1 MREAGMSHPHYD
13 VAIIGAGM
21 VGATLAS
28 LLSRS
33 GFTVALV
40 EAFEPRPFENEVD
53 VGLRVSAIS
62 PGSTAIL
69 DQAGVWK
76 PICEQRNRPYRRM
89 QVEDGVELDPL
100 LFDAPQFN
108 LERLGTIVE
117 NALVQWSLWQEVKSG
132 GQVDLY
138 CPDQLKEIGFSRQ
151 HNEVIL
157 ESSKVFTASLVVGA
171 DGAASR
177 VRKAIGIRQDHYA
190 YNQHGIVA
198 VVGKTKPNPG
208 VAWQR
213 FLPGGPLAFLPLE
226 DGRSSIVWTRP
237 STDAQRL
244 LALDTQA
251 FIDELD
257 IASSGWLGRVES
269 CGPRAGFPLSMR
281 LSECYASQRTVLIGD
296 AAHVVHP
303 LAGQGVN
310 LGFADAAYLAE
321 SLIGVRLAGGDIGA
335 AKVLNSF
342 DRRRRSESEA
352 MAFGMHALRSFFNIE
367 GLSLV
372 RRAGM
377 AVVKRSWVMKDMF
390 LQRAAGLGRGAP
402 KLATGK
408 TLIELLQGKD

>member
-1 MREAGMSHPHYD
+1 MSDKLYD

-33 GFTVALV
+33 GFSVALI
-40 EAFEPRPFENEVD
+40 EAYEPQPFDTEAD

-62 PGSTAIL
+62 PGSAAVL
-69 DQAGVWK
+69 EQAGAWK
-76 PICEQRNRPYRRM
+76 LINEHRNRPYRRM

-117 NALVQWSLWQEVKSG
+117 NALVQWSLWQVLKSG
-132 GQVDLY
+132 GQVDIY
-138 CPDQLKEIGFSRQ
+138 CPDQLKAIEFSDNQ
-151 HNEVIL
+151 NQVTL
-157 ESSKVFTASLVVGA
+157 ESGKVITASLVVGA

-190 YNQHGIVA
+190 YNQHGLVA
-198 VVGKTKPNPG
+198 VVGKSKPNPG

-237 STDAQRL
+237 SSEAERL
-244 LALDTQA
+244 LALDTEE
-251 FIDELD
+251 FISELD

-281 LSECYASQRTVLIGD
+281 LSECYASQRTVLMGD

-310 LGFADAAYLAE
+310 LGFADAAYLLE
-321 SLIGVRLAGGDIGA
+321 SLIRVRLAGGDIGS
-335 AKVLNSF
+335 AKVLQNY
-342 DRRRRSESEA
+342 DRWRRSESEA
-352 MAFGMHALRSFFNIE
+352 MAFGMHALRSLFNIE
-367 GLSLV
+367 GLSPL
-372 RRAGM
+372 RRVGM
-377 AVVKRSWVMKDMF
+377 ALVKRSWTIKDLF

-402 KLATGK
+402 RLATGSS
-408 TLIELLQGKD
+408 LSELLQGRA

>member
-1 MREAGMSHPHYD
+1 MSDKLYD

-33 GFTVALV
+33 GFSVALI
-40 EAFEPRPFENEVD
+40 EAYEPHPFDTEAD

-62 PGSTAIL
+62 PGSAAVL
-69 DQAGVWK
+69 EQAGAWK
-76 PICEQRNRPYRRM
+76 LINEHRNRPYRRM

-117 NALVQWSLWQEVKSG
+117 NALVQWSLWQVLKSG
-132 GQVDLY
+132 GQVDIY
-138 CPDQLKEIGFSRQ
+138 CPDQLKAIEFSDNQ
-151 HNEVIL
+151 NQVKL
-157 ESSKVFTASLVVGA
+157 ESGKVITASLVVGA

-190 YNQHGIVA
+190 YNQHGLVA
-198 VVGKTKPNPG
+198 VVGKSKPNPG

-237 STDAQRL
+237 SSEAERL
-244 LALDTQA
+244 LALDTEE
-251 FIDELD
+251 FISELD

-281 LSECYASQRTVLIGD
+281 LSECYASQRTVLMGD

-310 LGFADAAYLAE
+310 LGFADAAYLLE
-321 SLIGVRLAGGDIGA
+321 SLIRVRLAGGDIGS
-335 AKVLNSF
+335 AKVLQNY
-342 DRRRRSESEA
+342 DRWRRSESEA
-352 MAFGMHALRSFFNIE
+352 MAFGMHALRSLFNIE
-367 GLSLV
+367 GLSPL
-372 RRAGM
+372 RRVGM
-377 AVVKRSWVMKDMF
+377 ALVKRSWTIKDLF

-402 KLATGK
+402 RLATGSS
-408 TLIELLQGKD
+408 LSELLQGRA